1 MLLFQGYYPSNSRLD
16 GIHHWGTGRVIE
28 RDMGI
33 DRIYNQVWTQKT
45 LVTRVAG
52 TLGLQLQL
60 TAQVQMLKL
69 CKSFGHIL
77 PQVCGDAVAVVRC
90 LLIAPC
96 TTDRSILQST
106 SEILDTQ
113 VWRGKI
119 YGEKLSTDTV
129 GWFRNPKANH
139 RLDVTYK
146 TLVNNGDKLPSPQL
160 VIAWDFW
167 TINRYVP
174 CQSTRWGKWKPRV
187 KSPKHLRCYLP

>member
-1 MLLFQGYYPSNSRLD
+1 MNA
-16 GIHHWGTGRVIE
+16 
-28 RDMGI
+28 
-33 DRIYNQVWTQKT
+33 KT

-160 VIAWDFW
+160 VIAWISEPSTDMYHA
-167 TINRYVP
+167 NRPGGGSGNPGWNHRNTWGVTFLKSIDEVGHWQGQLGGP
-174 CQSTRWGKWKPRV
+174 ANMTTLATSGRGKRWW
-187 KSPKHLRCYLP
+187 